1 MYDITNHDSLL
12 QLDYFHD
19 LIEMELEDRPRGGVP
34 PVKIVAGNKCDLA
47 NSRAVSSAEGLK
59 WAREKGCG
67 FMETSARNVVNIE
80 ETFACL

>member
-1 MYDITNHDSLL
+1 M
-12 QLDYFHD
+12 DYFHD